1 MKREELNKLNQKWF
15 KECKC
20 ELKHTATQPVPGD
33 GNHNTEIIFIGEA
46 PGKNEEV

>member
-33 GNHNTEIIFIGEA
+33 GNPNTEIIFNSIII
-46 PGKNEEV
+46 VFLFIF